1 MIFTLTD
8 RKYNPMD
15 AYDTDD
21 YLIGK
26 YVGSVIKTL
35 DINVLVGSEN
45 SQHWQQGNYIMCSD
59 ADGYNYWFTIYD
71 VSDSLKSDAKTLH
84 CYSGTIDIVAEDATP
99 IGRPSQP
106 QPFTYYFDR
115 IFYDTG
121 IVMGVNEL
129 EGLTRTLEFTSE
141 TISNAQMLQ
150 YVLNAF
156 DGAEADLEVEFDG
169 SVPTRVVLNVFKRI
183 GSIEPQTVLSDQDD
197 SLISL
202 DRTGSI
208 TGLATCLNPVGQ
220 NPDNLDI
227 PLTLVGKYYEEKDED
242 GDILYYS
249 PVDSPRVFSPQ
260 AKEKFFVELPGKATT
275 EFEGYINRRYSSEA
289 ETKDALWRESVEQL
303 KKIDHPSVTYDA
315 KGYID
320 CNIGDTIQILSNE
333 MQPPIMIS
341 ARVMEYKFNDDVPSK
356 NEYVFGNYEE
366 LESNLDELS
375 KLMAEIKKAIIFIKA
390 IEVHYVIS
398 SQGEIP
404 PTIGWIDTVLTPNP
418 GEWLWIRT
426 TNILSN
432 GDQTVAY
439 SASYSGE
446 NGPQGPQ
453 GPEGPKGDTGL
464 QGLQGPTGDQGLP
477 GLPGKDGKTQY
488 THIAY
493 ANSADGSQGFS
504 TSDSTN
510 KLYIGMYV
518 DFVSTDSDIPSVYNW
533 TLIKGADGT
542 QGTPGPKGDNG
553 LTPYLHIAY
562 ATNATGTTGFSTTV
576 SAGKTYIGQYTD
588 FNSADSSDPTKY
600 KWTLIKGEKGDV
612 GPQGPAGVDGLQG
625 PTGNQG
631 IPGPSGKDGLTQY
644 THIAYATN
652 STGTSGFSTSD
663 STYKTYIGMY
673 VDFTATD
680 SSDPAKYKWTL
691 IKGADGSQGVP
702 GPKGTDGQTSY
713 LHIAYATNSTG
724 TVGFSTTDSAG
735 KTYIGQYTDFFSP
748 DSTDPAKYAWT
759 LIKGDKG
766 DTGAQGPQ
774 GPAGSNGGTGPQG
787 PAGQNAITGYLT
799 NESIAVPANNAGTVS
814 SWAGANGYFRVM
826 DGNSQATSGMVFSLV
841 SATGCTT
848 TINTAGLFT
857 VTAMSADFGTA
868 TYRAT
873 YKGVSIDKIMMIVK
887 NKQGPTGPQGSTGAT
902 GSQGPTGS
910 TGPQG
915 ATGPKG
921 DPTGIIEASTAP
933 TTGRYV
939 GMLWRSTA
947 DGITRRWNGSAWPI
961 FMLHAENLS
970 ATNLAAITANLGTVT
985 AGKILGEGDY
995 GSLSIDTATGTIATS
1010 STEIWGSTAYTSNM
1024 DVIGGKMISTTVNTS
1039 TTEYTQSVL
1048 EGTSLVMGRYAYQG
1062 APLSETFLNP
1072 EGFRN
1077 FKPGVGRVVEFSSE
1091 GLVLS
1096 PAPGNTAKNS
1106 NNSGVELQGLIT
1118 YIDFHTSINPTV
1130 DYGARIVLGHPSYG
1144 VNKLVLLNE
1153 TDDIVMQTLGH
1164 LYVKNNTGKS
1174 YRSVYATSLVSQ
1186 SAHSIKR
1193 DFRDIDTDE
1202 LLQAILDTDIV
1213 GYHFKEE
1220 DEGEKEMVGFIINDD
1235 GQSPYKTSDILISKD
1250 GQSFNSSTVFGVIMG
1265 AIKEMN
1271 KKIETLEAWL

>member
-35 DINVLVGSEN
+35 DIDVLVGSEN

-71 VSDSLKSDAKTLH
+71 VSDSLKSDVKTLH
-84 CYSGTIDIVAEDATP
+84 CYSGTIDVVAEDATP

-375 KLMAEIKKAIIFIKA
+375 KLMAEIKKAIIFVKSV
-390 IEVHYVIS
+390 ETHYTIS
-398 SQGEIP
+398 DQGDIP
-404 PTIGWIDTVLTPNP
+404 PTTGWTDTVVTANP
-418 GEWLWIRT
+418 GQWSWIRT
-426 TNILSN
+426 STILSN
-432 GDQTVAY
+432 GDITYGY
-439 SASYSGE
+439 SVSYSG
-446 NGPQGPQ
+446 
-453 GPEGPKGDTGL
+453 
-464 QGLQGPTGDQGLP
+464 
-477 GLPGKDGKTQY
+477 
-488 THIAY
+488 
-493 ANSADGSQGFS
+493 
-504 TSDSTN
+504 
-510 KLYIGMYV
+510 
-518 DFVSTDSDIPSVYNW
+518 
-533 TLIKGADGT
+533 
-542 QGTPGPKGDNG
+542 
-553 LTPYLHIAY
+553 
-562 ATNATGTTGFSTTV
+562 
-576 SAGKTYIGQYTD
+576 
-588 FNSADSSDPTKY
+588 
-600 KWTLIKGEKGDV
+600 
-612 GPQGPAGVDGLQG
+612 VDGAV
-625 PTGNQG
+625 G
-631 IPGPSGKDGLTQY
+631 IPGPAGKDGVNGSDG
-644 THIAYATN
+644 AT
-652 STGTSGFSTSD
+652 
-663 STYKTYIGMY
+663 
-673 VDFTATD
+673 
-680 SSDPAKYKWTL
+680 
-691 IKGADGSQGVP
+691 
-702 GPKGTDGQTSY
+702 
-713 LHIAYATNSTG
+713 
-724 TVGFSTTDSAG
+724 
-735 KTYIGQYTDFFSP
+735 
-748 DSTDPAKYAWT
+748 
-759 LIKGDKG
+759 
-766 DTGAQGPQ
+766 
-774 GPAGSNGGTGPQG
+774 G

-799 NESIAVPANNAGTVS
+799 NESLIVPSNNAGTVS

-826 DGNSQATSGMVFSLV
+826 DGISQATSGMVFSLV
-841 SATGCTT
+841 SSSGCTT
-848 TINTAGLFT
+848 TINSAGYYS
-857 VTAMSADFGTA
+857 VTAMSGDFGTA
-868 TYRAT
+868 TYRAV
-873 YKGVSIDKIMMIVK
+873 YKGTTIDKIMMIVK
-887 NKQGPTGPQGSTGAT
+887 NKQGDPGTNGSN
-902 GSQGPTGS
+902 GS
-910 TGPQG
+910 TGPAGNGISSAAVTYQASSSGTVAPTGTWTTAVPSVAANQFLWTRTITTYTSGGTTTAYSVGKMGANGTNGTNG
-915 ATGPKG
+915 ATGPAG
-921 DPTGIIEASTAP
+921 PPTGIIEAATAP
-933 TTGRYV
+933 TTDKYV
-939 GMLWRSTA
+939 GMLWRNTA
-947 DGITRRWNGSAWPI
+947 DGITRRWNGSAWTI

-970 ATNLAAITANLGTVT
+970 ATNLAAITANLGIVT
-985 AGKILGEGDY
+985 AGKITGEGPK
-995 GSLSIDTATGTIATS
+995 GSMIIETSTGTISTFNSVVLGGQTYVS
-1010 STEIWGSTAYTSNM
+1010 SI
-1024 DVIGGKMISTTVNTS
+1024 DIIGGMLVTKQTHTGGTLYDEALLDGGSLNIGTYTALGSLI
-1039 TTEYTQSVL
+1039 TEMMLT
-1048 EGTSLVMGRYAYQG
+1048 
-1062 APLSETFLNP
+1062 P
-1072 EGFRN
+1072 EGFSNYR
-1077 FKPGVGRVVEFSSE
+1077 PGVGRNVSFTSE
-1091 GLVLS
+1091 GMTLS
-1096 PAPGNTAKNS
+1096 PATENTVKNS
-1106 NNSGVELQGLIT
+1106 MNSGVELQGVIT
-1118 YIDFHTSINPTV
+1118 YIDFHTAINPTV

-1144 VNKLVLLNE
+1144 VDKLVLLNE
-1153 TDDIVMQTLGH
+1153 FDDIVVQTLGH
-1164 LYVKNNTGKS
+1164 LYVKNPTGKT
-1174 YRSVYATSLVSQ
+1174 YRSVYATSLVAQ
-1186 SAHSIKR
+1186 SAHSIKK
-1193 DFRDIDTDE
+1193 DFRDITTDE
-1202 LLQAILDTDIV
+1202 LLQAVLETDIV

-1220 DEGEKEMVGFIINDD
+1220 DEGDKEMIGFVINDD
-1235 GQSPYKTSDILISKD
+1235 GESPYKTADILVGKD
-1250 GQSFNSSTVFGVIMG
+1250 GQSFNSSTLFGVIMG

>member
-15 AYDTDD
+15 AYDTDE

-35 DINVLVGSEN
+35 DLDVFINSEN
-45 SQHWQQGNYIMCSD
+45 SQHWQQGNYIMCTD

-71 VSDSLKSDAKTLH
+71 VSDSLKSDVKTLH

-183 GSIEPQTVLSDQDD
+183 GSVEPQTILSDQDD

-220 NPDNLDI
+220 NPDDFEV

-260 AKEKFFVELPGKATT
+260 AREKFYVELPGKATT
-275 EFEGYINRRYSSEA
+275 EFEGYINRRYTSEA

-303 KKIDHPSVTYDA
+303 KKIDHPTVTYDA
-315 KGYID
+315 KGYIS

-333 MQPPIMIS
+333 MQPPIMVS

-375 KLMAEIKKAIIFIKA
+375 KLMDEIKKSIIFVKS

-418 GEWLWIRT
+418 GEWLWVRT

-446 NGPQGPQ
+446 NGKQGPQ
-453 GPEGPKGDTGL
+453 GPEGPKGDPGL

-518 DFVSTDSDIPSVYNW
+518 DFVANDSEIPSVYKW
-533 TLIKGADGT
+533 TLIKGADGS
-542 QGTPGPKGDNG
+542 QGTPGPKGDDG

-588 FNSADSSDPTKY
+588 FTSADSNDPTKY
-600 KWTLIKGEKGDV
+600 MWTLIKGEKGDT
-612 GPQGPAGVDGLQG
+612 GPQGPTGLQGLQG

-631 IPGPSGKDGLTQY
+631 IPGPPGLDGKTQY

-652 STGTSGFSTSD
+652 STGTNGFSTTD
-663 STYKTYIGMY
+663 STNKTYIGMY
-673 VDFTATD
+673 VDFNSDD
-680 SSDPAKYKWTL
+680 SSNPALYKWTL
-691 IKGADGSQGVP
+691 IKGADGSQGTP
-702 GPKGTDGQTSY
+702 GAKGADGQTPY

-724 TVGFSTTDSAG
+724 TAGFSTTDSAG
-735 KTYIGQYTDFFSP
+735 KTYIGQYTDFVAA
-748 DSTDPAKYAWT
+748 DSTTPSKYKWT

-766 DTGAQGPQ
+766 DTGATGPQGPQ
-774 GPAGSNGGTGPQG
+774 GPTGSTGATG

-826 DGNSQATSGMVFSLV
+826 DGNSQATSGMTFSLV

-848 TINTAGLFT
+848 TIDSAG
-857 VTAMSADFGTA
+857 VYRITAMSADFGTA

-902 GSQGPTGS
+902 GSQGPTGA

-921 DPTGIIEASTAP
+921 DPTGITEAATAP

-939 GMLWRSTA
+939 GMLWRNTT
-947 DGITRRWNGSAWPI
+947 DGITRRWNGSAWTI
-961 FMLHAENLS
+961 YMLHAENLS

-985 AGKILGEGDY
+985 AGKITGESSK
-995 GSLSIDTATGTIATS
+995 GSMIIETSTGTISTFNSVVLGGQTYVS
-1010 STEIWGSTAYTSNM
+1010 SI
-1024 DVIGGKMISTTVNTS
+1024 DIIGGMLVTKQTHTGGTLYDEALLDGGSLNIGTYTALGSLI
-1039 TTEYTQSVL
+1039 TEMMLT
-1048 EGTSLVMGRYAYQG
+1048 
-1062 APLSETFLNP
+1062 PD
-1072 EGFRN
+1072 GFSN
-1077 FKPGVGRVVEFSSE
+1077 YKPGVGRNVSFTSE
-1091 GLVLS
+1091 GMTLS
-1096 PAPGNTAKNS
+1096 PSTGNTEKNS

-1118 YIDFHTSINPTV
+1118 YIDFHTSITPTV

-1144 VNKLVLLNE
+1144 VDKLVFLNE
-1153 TDDIVMQTLGH
+1153 FDDIVVQTLGH

-1174 YRSVYATSLVSQ
+1174 YRSVYATSLVAQ
-1186 SAHSIKR
+1186 SAHSIKK
-1193 DFRDIDTDE
+1193 DFRDIGTDE

-1220 DEGEKEMVGFIINDD
+1220 DEGEKEMVGFIIDDD

-1250 GQSFNSSTVFGVIMG
+1250 GQSFNSSTLFGVIMG

-1271 KKIETLEAWL
+1271 KKIETLEEWL